1 MDTNRLKILITLA
14 AALTLAGCD
23 AAPEKAG
30 RDRASAVSNANSRS
44 PAPAAAALSNAAT
57 ANTPAPSNPTSAGAS
72 QVNAAGAAKGASAA
86 AVPTPRIGSG
96 GNDFFLFTQ
105 ARAAINSDAE
115 LRAANLTLDVRE
127 GVATLT
133 GTVANAALKSKAEE
147 LVQGAGP
154 RTVRNQLRVSAGN

>member
-14 AALTLAGCD
+14 AALTLVGCD

-30 RDRASAVSNANSRS
+30 RDSASAVSNANSRS
-44 PAPAAAALSNAAT
+44 PTPAAAEVSNAAT
-57 ANTPAPSNPTSAGAS
+57 ANTPAPSNPTPAGAS
-72 QVNAAGAAKGASAA
+72 QVNADRAAKGASAA

-115 LRAANLTLDVRE
+115 LRAANPTLDVKE

-133 GTVANAALKSKAEE
+133 GTVANAALKAKAEDLVRDAGSKA
-147 LVQGAGP
+147 
-154 RTVRNQLRVSAGN
+154 VRNQLRVSAGN